1 MINGKVKMFNQSY
14 ITDLQNEINEF
25 LKTIDIRQVIKMEN
39 FAVGDAKKRIYCA
52 ITYVDID
59 DIRDVKIDNIL
70 EIK

>member
-1 MINGKVKMFNQSY
+1 MINGKVKMFNQGY
-14 ITDLQNEINEF
+14 ISDLEREVNEF

-39 FAVGDAKKRIYCA
+39 FSTGDGNKRIYCA

-59 DIRDVKIDNIL
+59 DIRDAKIDNIL